1 MTDNTPPLPHK
12 DLATAIQKEALRI
25 EEDSWYSAKSH
36 FNTADLWGKLHY
48 WLGVPA
54 TMVTAAAGAAF
65 IKDWAIAAQ
74 LLSALATILTGLV
87 TFLKPNEKAIH
98 HKTVGDQYLALK
110 NDARVFR
117 EIELLEVVPEKLG
130 GEQVK
135 ALSNRRN
142 ELNSTAPPIPRWA
155 FNATRKG
162 MADGETIY
170 AADKEV

>member
-1 MTDNTPPLPHK
+1 MTETTPSPQS
-12 DLATAIQKEALRI
+12 DLTIAMVKETSRI

-36 FNTADLWGKLHY
+36 FNAASLWSKLHY

-54 TMVTAAAGAAF
+54 TICTAAAGAAF

-87 TFLKPNEKAIH
+87 TFLKPNEKSTQ
-98 HKTVGDQYLALK
+98 HKAVADQYLTLK

-117 EIELLEVVPEKLG
+117 EIELLEAEDNRSATGP
-130 GEQVK
+130 VK
-135 ALSNRRN
+135 ALSKRRN
-142 ELNSTAPPIPRWA
+142 ELNSTAPVIPRWA

-162 MADGETIY
+162 IAAGEATY
-170 AADKEV
+170 AVDQKI